1 MDNTPKTVFVSY
13 SWDSDDH
20 RQWVIRLATALVSNG
35 VNVLID
41 EWDLDYGDDL
51 AKFMEQGVR
60 DADRVLIVCTDE
72 YVRKADA
79 GIGGVGYEKMI
90 VTGELVRNVGT
101 KKFIPVIRE
110 GSDPDKLTPTFLA
123 TRLFSDFRDDT
134 VFDQKL
140 NELAYSITHGTKV
153 TKPALGRAKLGPPD
167 NTDADNSKSSEE
179 KPADTINTLDPTKV
193 YHYAHTLIEKGN
205 MVAWRR
211 LAQRLQKEFK
221 AALRTWRTKHE
232 PIVPPTDVP
241 LIDQTNEAVDVIA
254 PAIAMALAG
263 VESGDDKVK
272 DQRALFDELYYLT
285 DWSRAGRV
293 ILTELPITLGFI
305 YQALHGAI
313 AIYTDQP
320 SLALDF
326 ATMMVRH
333 HNESHKAP
341 LWQHHDL
348 VGWPRT
354 LGGDCKVAWEYLSDA
369 YNKWPW
375 LQEIFGGLEEYKI
388 ALISYYILLNFIE
401 YSQTLRDG
409 HLTSDQGKQNILL
422 EVPILFSLEDRY
434 LAMKAM
440 KRLGKHPELFDSVL
454 KLHGV
459 TRQIAITEWPKWID
473 VCNTWL
479 GKARYYLL
487 SVPHAELLEYLGWQ
501 SSQLK

>member
-1 MDNTPKTVFVSY
+1 MDNTPKTVFISY
-13 SWDSDDH
+13 SWDSEDH

-41 EWDLDYGDDL
+41 EWDLDLGDDL

-110 GSDPDKLTPTFLA
+110 GRDPDKLTPSFLA
-123 TRLFSDFRDDT
+123 TRLFCDFRDDT
-134 VFDQKL
+134 LFDQKL
-140 NELAYSITHGTKV
+140 DELASSITHGTKI
-153 TKPALGRAKLGPPD
+153 TKPPLGKPTLAVPD
-167 NTDADNSKSSEE
+167 DKDIANAPIAAE
-179 KPADTINTLDPTKV
+179 KPTDIINSADPTQV
-193 YHYAHTLIEKGN
+193 YHYAHSLIEKGN
-205 MVAWRR
+205 MVGWRR

-221 AALRTWRTKHE
+221 AALHEWRKKHE
-232 PIVPPTDVP
+232 PIVPATDVP
-241 LIDQTNEAVDVIA
+241 LIDQANEAVDAIA

-263 VESGDDKVK
+263 VESGDDRVK

-293 ILTELPITLGFI
+293 ILTELPITLGFV

-320 SLALDF
+320 ILALDF

-333 HNESHKAP
+333 HNETHKAQ

-348 VGWPRT
+348 VGWPKT
-354 LGGDCKVAWEYLSDA
+354 LGGDCKVAWEYLADA
-369 YNKWPW
+369 
-375 LQEIFGGLEEYKI
+375 
-388 ALISYYILLNFIE
+388 
-401 YSQTLRDG
+401 
-409 HLTSDQGKQNILL
+409 
-422 EVPILFSLEDRY
+422 
-434 LAMKAM
+434 
-440 KRLGKHPELFDSVL
+440 
-454 KLHGV
+454 
-459 TRQIAITEWPKWID
+459 
-473 VCNTWL
+473 
-479 GKARYYLL
+479 
-487 SVPHAELLEYLGWQ
+487 
-501 SSQLK
+501 